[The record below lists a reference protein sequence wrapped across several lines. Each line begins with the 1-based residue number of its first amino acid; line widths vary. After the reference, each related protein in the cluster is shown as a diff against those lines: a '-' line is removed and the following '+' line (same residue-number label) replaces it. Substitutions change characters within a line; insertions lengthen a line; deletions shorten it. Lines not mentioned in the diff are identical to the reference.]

1 MCISGKWNVPSSFE
15 DTYLPPLSEALL
27 AIRSIPGLLQEVGT
41 AVLPERRAPP
51 GGAGTNTGIT
61 EQPRAL
67 LLPSI
72 GKNIK
77 KTSIPRR
84 GKTGAIQVETEVSRS
99 SCKQG

>member
-1 MCISGKWNVPSSFE
+1 MSSHLLRIHIF
-15 DTYLPPLSEALL
+15 LPSEALL

-41 AVLPERRAPP
+41 AVLPQRRAPP

-72 GKNIK
+72 GKNMK
-77 KTSIPRR
+77 KTSSPRR